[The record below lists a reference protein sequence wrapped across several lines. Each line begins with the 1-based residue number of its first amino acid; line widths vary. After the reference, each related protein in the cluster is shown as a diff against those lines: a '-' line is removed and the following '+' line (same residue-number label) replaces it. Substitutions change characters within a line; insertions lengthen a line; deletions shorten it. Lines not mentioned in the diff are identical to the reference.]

1 MGGCR
6 IGLKSFLEETP
17 ETIREMSFFAD
28 ICEQKKKNMKE
39 FKIRLPKWL
48 TKEEAM
54 YLEWYNNFYVKEATE
69 QDLKVDIACEGGS
82 IFLYHNSEFF
92 AEGEYYP
99 YWEMFRPNGPTC
111 GTLNHVIERGLRH
124 VLIKNFGGYDVHD
137 LAIYF
142 SRAYA
147 YVLHALNIVR
157 PEYDYKSF
165 KRLWEEDK
173 ELRQDPVQCELIC
186 ACMVH
191 CILDYEKDPHLQP
204 LLQEIEWR
212 LQASKNGINMD
223 TLKVF
228 QEEVATANEQTE
240 ENTQGEEQLKAE
252 PPLEKKK
259 EEAAP
264 TDATK
269 DVFFKNTALLKFR
282 EEGGIEKWAGLV
294 NEAIKDIEDH
304 TLTSCLNNTMLAV
317 MYYFAS
323 GWLKRKGIFIN
334 KPNVKEIVYFFLSR
348 CAFQT
353 KDVREKTLV
362 NKLNDLLKDDKKIKE
377 TDETEQVRKRIQK
390 IIEKNS

>member
-1 MGGCR
+1 M
-6 IGLKSFLEETP
+6 EE
-17 ETIREMSFFAD
+17 F
-28 ICEQKKKNMKE
+28 E
-39 FKIRLPKWL
+39 FRLPKFL
-48 TKEEAM
+48 TQDEAKD
-54 YLEWYNNFYVKEATE
+54 LEWYNNYYAKRAKE

-124 VLIKNFGGYDVHD
+124 VLIKNFGGYDVFD

-147 YVLHALNIVR
+147 YVLHASNTVR

-165 KRLWEEDK
+165 SSLWMKDKMLKR
-173 ELRQDPVQCELIC
+173 DPAQCELIC

-228 QEEVATANEQTE
+228 QEKVTAAANEQTE
-240 ENTQGEEQLKAE
+240 ENTPSEEQPMADT
-252 PPLEKKK
+252 PLEKE

-264 TDATK
+264 TLSDDEIK
-269 DVFFKNTALLKFR
+269 TAIHTLQKEGYLDEKVRYLGVHKVLVNRGVCSSNLSDFCRYLQKLGFAEERTHGAGMKRKTNDIYEVVKKIPSSFRDQRLSEWLSSR
-282 EEGGIEKWAGLV
+282 EEQLPKHQKNNRHSKAFLRTYSFPQGINSFPQNAKLDSHNV
-294 NEAIKDIEDH
+294 PDIP
-304 TLTSCLNNTMLAV
+304 TLFPSYTPVS
-317 MYYFAS
+317 F
-323 GWLKRKGIFIN
+323 
-334 KPNVKEIVYFFLSR
+334 
-348 CAFQT
+348 
-353 KDVREKTLV
+353 
-362 NKLNDLLKDDKKIKE
+362 
-377 TDETEQVRKRIQK
+377 
-390 IIEKNS
+390 

>member
-1 MGGCR
+1 MV
-6 IGLKSFLEETP
+6 
-17 ETIREMSFFAD
+17 IRLYHTHLLR
-28 ICEQKKKNMKE
+28 KE
-39 FKIRLPKWL
+39 FQAYDKIWG
-48 TKEEAM
+48 
-54 YLEWYNNFYVKEATE
+54 TE
-69 QDLKVDIACEGGS
+69 TEVTNM
-82 IFLYHNSEFF
+82 FLHREIYI
-92 AEGEYYP
+92 GEYELMYMP
-99 YWEMFRPNGPTC
+99 GIGGWELSDDS
-111 GTLNHVIERGLRH
+111 LNLKLSRALRK
-124 VLIKNFGGYDVHD
+124 VLIGQFGDYTTWD
-137 LAIYF
+137 LIIF
-142 SRAYA
+142 FNRAYA
-147 YVLHALNIVR
+147 YVLHAVNNTE
-157 PEYDYKSF
+157 PELAYGRFSS
-165 KRLWEEDK
+165 LWMEDK
-173 ELRQDPVQCELIC
+173 MLKKDRAQCEFIC

-223 TLKVF
+223 TLKVL
-228 QEEVATANEQTE
+228 QEKVATANEQTE
-240 ENTQGEEQLKAE
+240 ENTQGEEQPKAE

-264 TDATK
+264 TDVTK

-334 KPNVKEIVYFFLSR
+334 KPNVKQIVYFFLSR

-353 KDVREKTLV
+353 KVRGKTLD
-362 NKLNDLLKDDKKIKE
+362 NTLNDLLKDDKKIKE

>member
-1 MGGCR
+1 M
-6 IGLKSFLEETP
+6 EEL
-17 ETIREMSFFAD
+17 
-28 ICEQKKKNMKE
+28 
-39 FKIRLPKWL
+39 RLPKCL
-48 TKEEAM
+48 TEDEAM
-54 YLEWYNNFYVKEATE
+54 DLELYNNFYVKEATE

-228 QEEVATANEQTE
+228 QEKVATVNEQTE
-240 ENTQGEEQLKAE
+240 ENTQGEEQPKADTPME
-252 PPLEKKK
+252 KK
-259 EEAAP
+259 EEETAP
-264 TDATK
+264 TLSDDEIK
-269 DVFFKNTALLKFR
+269 TAICTLQEEGYLDEKVRYMGVYKVLVNRGVCDNNLSGFGRYMVELGFADIYENIRKVPAKFR
-282 EEGGIEKWAGLV
+282 EQRLSEWFRSREEQVPKHQKITDTAKRFSEL
-294 NEAIKDIEDH
+294 IP
-304 TLTSCLNNTMLAV
+304 S
-317 MYYFAS
+317 
-323 GWLKRKGIFIN
+323 RKG
-334 KPNVKEIVYFFLSR
+334 
-348 CAFQT
+348 
-353 KDVREKTLV
+353 
-362 NKLNDLLKDDKKIKE
+362 
-377 TDETEQVRKRIQK
+377 
-390 IIEKNS
+390 